1 MTKVS
6 LQVYLDQ
13 QWQDAAE
20 IRFYDPELGHRGS
33 TRLDYLPAYALE
45 YLNDPGATVSSRY
58 PVDFVS
64 HDEDCWPAFLLDLL
78 PGGEGRRRW
87 AERLSVP
94 LGIAGEIE
102 LLKHAAANPT
112 GNLRVRE
119 SIESDFRAQMRLPDK
134 AGHLTELDQH
144 PGFGRDQI
152 IEKQE
157 HFIEYAY
164 QLGAA
169 VADANNV
176 QGEAPKFLVAEDLPG
191 NWHAEGALADS
202 QVRRHWIVKFAR
214 GKAAADQQVL
224 RNEAGYLEVA
234 RQFGLDVGEPLQF
247 EQAESGAGTLF
258 IPRFDRAQT
267 REGNTNITERY
278 AMESL
283 YALAGVSEYGAAT
296 PHEVLVTALMAQV
309 VEEDRPA
316 IALEYIKRDLL
327 NVVMGNTDNH
337 GRNTAVLRS
346 RDGRYCLSPL
356 FDFAPMYLDPEG
368 IARVCR
374 WDGDKEQSGRPVW
387 REVIRF
393 FATWVEEPWLL
404 KHVAQT
410 SKPLERLSQT
420 MASSGIDDDIIA
432 RCQFFDRQQ
441 LKSNCGPGVTMP
453 RAKIEKLEPDTFNEK
468 KLALLER
475 IPKEE
480 LSLGVATKAMR
491 LLLGMTQEEYGAKV
505 VGLSRKVVSAIERDS
520 YNPELKTLEKIARPF
535 GLKIGFLR

>member
-1 MTKVS
+1 MEKVS

-13 QWQDAAE
+13 QWQDASE

-45 YLNDPGATVSSRY
+45 HLNDPGAAVSSRY

-64 HDEDCWPAFLLDLL
+64 HDEGCWPAFLLDLL

-119 SIESDFRAQMRLPDK
+119 SIESDFRAQMRLPDE

-144 PGFGRDQI
+144 AGFGRDQI

-157 HFIEYAY
+157 YFIEYAY

-169 VADANNV
+169 VAGATDV

-191 NWHAEGALADS
+191 NWHAEGALVDS
-202 QVRRHWIVKFAR
+202 QVKRHWIVKFAR

-234 RQFGLDVGEPLQF
+234 RQFGLVVGEPLQF
-247 EQAESGAGTLF
+247 EQAESGAGALF

-309 VEEDRPA
+309 AEEDRPA

-346 RDGRYCLSPL
+346 RDGRYRLSPL

-393 FATWVEEPWLL
+393 FATWVEESWLL
-404 KHVAQT
+404 EHVAQT

-420 MASSGIDDDIIA
+420 MASSGIDGDIIA
-432 RCQFFDRQQ
+432 RCQLSIDNNLNQI
-441 LKSNCGPGVTMP
+441 VD
-453 RAKIEKLEPDTFNEK
+453 LE
-468 KLALLER
+468 
-475 IPKEE
+475 
-480 LSLGVATKAMR
+480 
-491 LLLGMTQEEYGAKV
+491 
-505 VGLSRKVVSAIERDS
+505 
-520 YNPELKTLEKIARPF
+520 
-535 GLKIGFLR
+535 